1 MYFNTFFSYLY
12 INGLRGGRSAEI
24 ASRLPPLAGRL
35 KRMQEGVLEGQNIGT
50 QSEQSLHEPK
60 LQYLAIY
67 NLKIV
72 QLNRPGY
79 LRSELK

>member
-35 KRMQEGVLEGQNIGT
+35 KRMQEGVLEGSKILAHNQSNRYMSQN
-50 QSEQSLHEPK
+50 
-60 LQYLAIY
+60 Y
-67 NLKIV
+67 NI
-72 QLNRPGY
+72 
-79 LRSELK
+79 